1 MTRVNYFMED
11 TSSALF
17 AVRRERDEVTGA
29 VFTRIASTSSADEAE
44 LIPATSKLLILLCLC
59 CFTFTTT
66 ADIPPNHL
74 EVIYAELHE
83 PILVHLY
90 NGQTI
95 PGHSIDVSG
104 DQIQVATSEGAGE
117 IIHTFNVNQVDRF
130 TIPGDSYKN
139 LAVEWIEQGNNDKA
153 IQLME
158 MLYLQRV
165 KILPLLPAFESHFF
179 IYYVR
184 LILASENPARA
195 IGISEVLKPQISHPK
210 ALQTLD
216 DAILDSY
223 NTLQLYEQTRTL
235 TSIWLDGRNPYGNS
249 ALGYYTHSADLLR
262 REDFEG
268 ALESALQPIVFST
281 PNPPDK
287 LTECYTS
294 AICAAL
300 GLRDKDYAILLYNE
314 MLERSFEWP
323 QSDPTYEPYFKQLN
337 KYLQETTPLQ
347 PQPSTETD
355 EPDRPSQ

>member
-1 MTRVNYFMED
+1 MRLVNYFMGD
-11 TSSALF
+11 TSSASS
-17 AVRRERDEVTGA
+17 AVRRETDEATGA
-29 VFTRIASTSSADEAE
+29 VFTRIASTNSADEAE
-44 LIPATSKLLILLCLC
+44 LVPATSKLLILLYLC
-59 CFTFTTT
+59 CFTFTTE
-66 ADIPPNHL
+66 AISPNDL
-74 EVIYAELHE
+74 AVIYAELHE

-104 DQIQVATSEGAGE
+104 DQIQIATSEGAGE

-139 LAVEWIEQGNNDKA
+139 LAVEWIEQGNNNHA

-165 KILPLLPAFESHFF
+165 KILPLLPALESHFF

-184 LILASENPARA
+184 LILTSENPARA
-195 IGISEVLKPQISHPK
+195 IAISEVLKPQISHPQ
-210 ALQTLD
+210 ALQALN

-235 TSIWLDGRNPYGNS
+235 TSVWLEGRNPYGDS

-268 ALESALQPIVFST
+268 ALDSALQPIVFST

-287 LTECYTS
+287 LTECYAS

-337 KYLQETTPLQ
+337 KYLEEEAPAQ

-355 EPDRPSQ
+355 KPDRPFQ